1 MMKNRR
7 LSAPGIKKSF
17 SPLLI
22 TLFVLM
28 SLYALSLIIPLVWAF
43 ITSLRH
49 HSDFYD
55 SMFGLP
61 NPPTIINYAYA
72 YVHFSYQFTNEFG
85 RQTIMFPELVSN
97 TVVYALGCALMQTVT
112 PYVMAYLVAR
122 FKSKFSSLI
131 MSIVLICMT
140 IPVVGTLPSELAMAH
155 SLGIH
160 DTFWGMFIMRANFLG
175 MYFLVYVAAIKA
187 ISPSF
192 AESAKIDGANNFQIL
207 CRIYIPM
214 NINTMFT
221 VYLIKFIEYWN
232 EYQVPMLYLPS
243 YPTMSLALNQ
253 LLVNSNNQYMSY
265 WVRKLAACM
274 IVFIPIFILFVIF
287 NKRIMGNISM
297 GGVKE

>member
-1 MMKNRR
+1 MMNNKR
-7 LSAPGIKKSF
+7 LSAPRIKKGF
-17 SPLLI
+17 SPLL
-22 TLFVLM
+22 TVLFVLM
-28 SLYALSLIIPLVWAF
+28 AVYALSIIVPLLWAF
-43 ITSLRH
+43 ISSLRH
-49 HSDFYD
+49 NNDFYD
-55 SMFGLP
+55 NMFGLP
-61 NPPTIINYAYA
+61 KPATIINYAYA
-72 YVHFSYQFTNEFG
+72 YVHFSYQVTNEVG
-85 RQTIMFPELVSN
+85 THTVMFPELVSN
-97 TVVYALGCALMQTVT
+97 TVIYALGCALMQTVT

-122 FKSKFSSLI
+122 FKNKFSSII
-131 MSIVLICMT
+131 MSVVLVCMT

-192 AESAKIDGANNFQIL
+192 AESAKIDGANHFQIL
-207 CRIYIPM
+207 FKIYIPM

-232 EYQVPMLYLPS
+232 EYQIPMLYLPS
-243 YPTMSLALNQ
+243 YPNMSLALNQ

>member
-1 MMKNRR
+1 MMKNLR
-7 LSAPGIKKSF
+7 LSAPKIKSGF
-17 SPLLI
+17 SPLLAG
-22 TLFVLM
+22 LFVLM
-28 SLYALSLIIPLVWAF
+28 AIYAVSMILPLVWAL
-43 ITSLRH
+43 ITSLRNN
-49 HSDFYD
+49 SDFYD
-55 SMFGLP
+55 NMFGLP
-61 NPPTIINYAYA
+61 NPVTIINYAYA
-72 YVHFSYQFTNEFG
+72 YVHFSYPLTDAMGQHL
-85 RQTIMFPELVSN
+85 IKFPELVSN

-112 PYVMAYLVAR
+112 PYAMAYLVAR
-122 FKSKFSSLI
+122 FKCRFSSLI
-131 MSIVLICMT
+131 MTVVLVCMT
-140 IPVVGTLPSELAMAH
+140 IPVVGTMPSELAMVH

-175 MYFLVYVAAIKA
+175 MYFLVFVAAIKM
-187 ISPSF
+187 ISPAF
-192 AESAKIDGANNFQIL
+192 AESATIDGASHLQIL
-207 CRIYIPM
+207 TKIYIPM

-243 YPTMSLALNQ
+243 YPNMSLALNH

>member
-7 LSAPGIKKSF
+7 LSAHRIHKGI
-17 SPLLI
+17 SPLRAV
-22 TLFVLM
+22 LFVWM
-28 SLYALSLIIPLVWAF
+28 SLYALSLVIPLIWAL
-43 ITSLRH
+43 ISSLRH
-49 HSDFYD
+49 NSDFYD
-55 SMFGLP
+55 NMFGLP
-61 NPPTIINYAYA
+61 DPVTIINYYYA
-72 YVHFSYQFTNEFG
+72 YVHFSYQVTNELG
-85 RQTIMFPELVSN
+85 QHTVMFPELVSN
-97 TVVYALGCALMQTVT
+97 TLVYALGCAFMQTVT

-131 MSIVLICMT
+131 MSVVLICMT

-160 DTFWGMFIMRANFLG
+160 DTFWGIFLMRANFLG

-192 AESAKIDGANNFQIL
+192 AESAKIDGANHFQIFL
-207 CRIYIPM
+207 KIYIPM

-221 VYLIKFIEYWN
+221 VFLIKFIEYWN

-243 YPTMSLALNQ
+243 YPNMSLALNQ

-274 IVFIPIFILFVIF
+274 IVFIPIFILFVVF
-287 NKRIMGNISM
+287 NRRIMGNVSM

>member
-1 MMKNRR
+1 MKNKR
-7 LSAPGIKKSF
+7 LSAPVLKKKV
-17 SPLLI
+17 SPLMVA
-22 TLFVLM
+22 LFLLM
-28 SLYALSLIIPLVWAF
+28 AVYALSLVVPLVWAL
-43 ITSLRH
+43 ISSLRH
-49 HSDFYD
+49 NSDFYD
-55 SMFGLP
+55 NMFGLP
-61 NPPTIINYAYA
+61 NPVTIINYVYA
-72 YVHFSYQFTNEFG
+72 YVHFSYPIVTETG
-85 RQTIMFPELVSN
+85 RQTIMFPQLVTN
-97 TVVYALGCALMQTVT
+97 TLVYALGCALMQTIT
-112 PYVMAYLVAR
+112 PYVMAYITGR
-122 FKSKFSSLI
+122 FKCKFSNLI
-131 MSIVLICMT
+131 MTVVLICMT
-140 IPVVGTLPSELAMAH
+140 VPVVGTLPSELAMAH

-207 CRIYIPM
+207 TRIYIPM

-243 YPTMSLALNQ
+243 YPNMSLALNH

-287 NKRIMGNISM
+287 NKRIMGNVSM

>member
-1 MMKNRR
+1 MKNTR
-7 LSAPGIKKSF
+7 LSARRIKKGF
-17 SPLLI
+17 SPLLAV
-22 TLFVLM
+22 LFILM
-28 SLYALSLIIPLVWAF
+28 VLYALSLIVPLVWAL
-43 ITSLRH
+43 ISSLRNN
-49 HSDFYD
+49 SDFSD
-55 SMFGLP
+55 NMFGLP
-61 NPPTIINYAYA
+61 KAVTIINYAYA
-72 YVHFSYQFTNEFG
+72 YVHFSYSVTNELG
-85 RQTIMFPELVSN
+85 THVVMFPELLSN
-97 TVVYALGCALMQTVT
+97 TVIYALGCALMQTVT

-122 FKSKFSSLI
+122 FKNKFSSLV
-131 MSIVLICMT
+131 MSIVLVCMAVP
-140 IPVVGTLPSELAMAH
+140 IVGNLPSELAMAH

-160 DTFWGMFIMRANFLG
+160 DSFWGMFLMRANFLG

-232 EYQVPMLYLPS
+232 EYQIPMLYLPS
-243 YPTMSLALNQ
+243 YPNMSLALNQ

-274 IVFIPIFILFVIF
+274 IVFLPIFALFLIF
-287 NKRIMGNISM
+287 NNRIMGNVSM

>member
-7 LSAPGIKKSF
+7 LSASGNKKGISA
-17 SPLLI
+17 LLVA
-22 TLFVLM
+22 LFVLM
-28 SLYALSLIIPLVWAF
+28 SLYAISLIVPLVWAF
-43 ITSLRH
+43 ISSLRH
-49 HSDFYD
+49 NSDFYEN
-55 SMFGLP
+55 MFGLP
-61 NPPTIINYAYA
+61 NPVTIINYAYA
-72 YVHFSYQFTNEFG
+72 YVHFSYQITNELG
-85 RQTIMFPELVSN
+85 RPTIV
-97 TVVYALGCALMQTVT
+97 

-175 MYFLVYVAAIKA
+175 MYFLVYVAAVKT

-192 AESAKIDGANNFQIL
+192 AESAKIDGASNLQIL
-207 CRIYIPM
+207 MKIYIPM

-232 EYQVPMLYLPS
+232 EYQIPMLYLPS
-243 YPTMSLALNQ
+243 YPNMSLALNQ
-253 LLVNSNNQYMSY
+253 LLVNSNNQHMSY

-287 NKRIMGNISM
+287 NKRIMGNVSM